1 MDILNFRDLKIKRN
15 TMQASPKLHLNFKF
29 KLKFASHSANLPRS
43 KHQILLTGLQQIG
56 LFALAGA
63 ADI

>member
-15 TMQASPKLHLNFKF
+15 AIRASPKLRLNLKF
-29 KLKFASHSANLPRS
+29 TLKFAPRSANLPRS
-43 KHQILLTGLQQIG
+43 KRQILLPRLQQIG
-56 LFALAGA
+56 LFAFAGA

>member
-15 TMQASPKLHLNFKF
+15 TMRASPKLRLNFKF
-29 KLKFASHSANLPRS
+29 KLKFAACSANLPRS
-43 KHQILLTGLQQIG
+43 KRQILLTRLQQIG